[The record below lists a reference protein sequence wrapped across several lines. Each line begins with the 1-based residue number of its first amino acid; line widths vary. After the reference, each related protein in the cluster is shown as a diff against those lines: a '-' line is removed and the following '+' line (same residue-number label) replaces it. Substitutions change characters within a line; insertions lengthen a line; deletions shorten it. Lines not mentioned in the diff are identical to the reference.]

1 MANVNKIKQMAEKH
15 EYNLAVDIL
24 DSQNLERSLNP
35 QFLRSCAEIYENVGR
50 LKEARQLYVKA
61 HSMAPV
67 ANRIIFSIM
76 NFYLKRGFK
85 GLAERYFEEYEANVT
100 GLSGEFSEGSYIMKK
115 AARAELNVLHDMLY
129 PGFRDQLDEN
139 WSFELFLILYL
150 MDKKEEYEILSS
162 DYLATFKDGY
172 YTQTIV
178 DILDGRAKAETY
190 FYIYPKDESKDN
202 DPEEESIRAQ
212 EEEVLKADYL
222 RRNPQSQDAVI
233 TEMYDDVKTG
243 SKFLNK
249 IKKNKDASGGPELD
263 ADGNVIE
270 SEGGNAEGDVQLN
283 AAVEKR
289 LKSFIRKRFLK
300 GKAQGKKDADAQ
312 TEETAATEQTS
323 ETATAGTVETAAG
336 QTAATEA
343 AAVSAGTNTITG
355 AAQTADADVNAST
368 AAEGVSAE
376 AKKEDAVA
384 DKEESG
390 TESTGAAGFVKGLFN
405 NIRPTGTTKA
415 DMKEIKPE
423 KEFISYDFDDGF
435 APESESIYDLDKE
448 EEEAFEN
455 PFDSIS
461 AYKELERYKQNAEL
475 DFRKTKESS
484 ASEEEEEKTSYGSVE
499 TESDDDIVLESEET
513 AAAYQDKEEFATEA
527 EEEYIAEAEEDE
539 DDFGYDDYDYSDIDE
554 EYISVTKQ
562 YIASLSDSELASMTD
577 EELAAAIDKVLN
589 PQISDRSKF
598 DNLDEPFYE
607 VASESEES
615 GETVEETAEE
625 FGTESYETENEA
637 VEEPVEEFETVS
649 YETENEA
656 VEEPAEEFFKSESK
670 ETAKFEN
677 TDEFE
682 AEFEN
687 AEEVEEEEEEPALSS
702 GFDYT
707 SLFGQELESQLLDTS
722 DVDNELDDNTV
733 DEAEEESAF
742 AAEMDSVPGFEA
754 YEDPDISSESEVV
767 TENES
772 DYESEIVS
780 EVESKFES
788 EQESEPESETVSET
802 AYEPE
807 PEFRPEF
814 EPEYESEPE
823 HEKEP
828 EKEVDPEEE
837 FIFGAK
843 IDSPEFSTI
852 NGFDPELEFTQ
863 KLQAVLNSS
872 KKEPEKKPEP
882 TPEPEPEKE
891 PEVKTTI
898 KYGLK
903 SSYGSGSSSVFGSGT
918 QSQSVFE
925 PGLQGAFGSDTR
937 RDNESKI
944 AFNPTPKTEPETFDT
959 EPVSGFE
966 TKPEPE
972 LDTKVGDEFESKF
985 ETESDFKAEFETE
998 SDFEAEF
1005 ETESEFEAEFET
1017 ESEVSEAVEE
1027 ESDIVVEPEAE
1038 DVIEPEVEPEVVY
1051 EGEPEPAYLMVK
1063 PRFEFPEFKTDLFPT
1078 VRNDFN
1084 IENKFDDIVSEKQ
1097 TELDAKLKAEDEKM
1111 REAQELLASLGID
1124 I

>member
-1 MANVNKIKQMAEKH
+1 MANVNKIKQMAERH

-50 LKEARQLYVKA
+50 LREARQLYVKA

-85 GLAERYFEEYEANVT
+85 GLAERYYEEYEANVT

-115 AARAELNVLHDMLY
+115 AARSELSVLHDMLY

-172 YTQTIV
+172 NTQTVV
-178 DILDGRAKAETY
+178 DILDGRVKAETY
-190 FYIYPKDESKDN
+190 FYIYPKEESADN

-249 IKKNKDASGGPELD
+249 IKKNKDASGEPELD

-300 GKAQGKKDADAQ
+300 GKAPSKKDAEANAE
-312 TEETAATEQTS
+312 TEETAVIEQTG
-323 ETATAGTVETAAG
+323 EAATATVEAAAG
-336 QTAATEA
+336 QAVTTDAAVAGATGTDTVPEA
-343 AAVSAGTNTITG
+343 AN
-355 AAQTADADVNAST
+355 TADINAST
-368 AAEGVSAE
+368 AENVSTE
-376 AKKEDAVA
+376 TKKEDAVA

-390 TESTGAAGFVKGLFN
+390 NESTGAAGFVKGIFN
-405 NIRPTGTTKA
+405 NIRPSGTTKA

-461 AYKELERYKQNAEL
+461 AYKELERFKQNAEL
-475 DFRKTKESS
+475 DFRKTKESKKEEN
-484 ASEEEEEKTSYGSVE
+484 EEEMVSYGSAQ
-499 TESDDDIVLESEET
+499 TESEDDIILESEET
-513 AAAYQDKEEFATEA
+513 AAYDTEEEFVPEA
-527 EEEYIAEAEEDE
+527 EEEYVTGTEEDE
-539 DDFGYDDYDYSDIDE
+539 DDFDYDYSDIDE

-607 VASESEES
+607 VASESDETEE
-615 GETVEETAEE
+615 VEEPAS
-625 FGTESYETENEA
+625 ESYETET
-637 VEEPVEEFETVS
+637 ETF
-649 YETENEA
+649 
-656 VEEPAEEFFKSESK
+656 EEPASESF
-670 ETAKFEN
+670 ETEIEEAAEIEE
-677 TDEFE
+677 TEVVEETTEIEDSDEFK
-682 AEFEN
+682 AEFED
-687 AEEVEEEEEEPALSS
+687 AEEVEEEEEEPVLSS
-702 GFDYT
+702 GFDYA
-707 SLFGQELESQLLDTS
+707 SLFGQELESKLSDTS
-722 DVDNELDDNTV
+722 DIDNELDDNTD
-733 DEAEEESAF
+733 DEIESESAF
-742 AAEMDSVPGFEA
+742 AAEMDSVPNFET
-754 YEDPDISSESEVV
+754 EEEPEIPSELEIVA
-767 TENES
+767 EYES
-772 DYESEIVS
+772 DYDSEIVS
-780 EVESKFES
+780 EVEAKFES
-788 EQESEPESETVSET
+788 ESESEPLQESVYEPEFEPVAEPEIESEPEPEQVS
-802 AYEPE
+802 EPE
-807 PEFRPEF
+807 PE
-814 EPEYESEPE
+814 
-823 HEKEP
+823 
-828 EKEVDPEEE
+828 PEEE
-837 FIFGAK
+837 SEAEEVEEETEDIFGAK

-863 KLQAVLNSS
+863 KLQAVLNS

-882 TPEPEPEKE
+882 APEPEPEKE

-903 SSYGSGSSSVFGSGT
+903 SSYGSGSSVFGPGTQSESVFG
-918 QSQSVFE
+918 
-925 PGLQGAFGSDTR
+925 PGLQGVFGSDNR
-937 RDNESKI
+937 RDTESKI
-944 AFNPTPKTEPETFDT
+944 AFNPTPKTEIE
-959 EPVSGFE
+959 S
-966 TKPEPE
+966 EPE
-972 LDTKVGDEFESKF
+972 LEMKKEPEFEADIDTGF
-985 ETESDFKAEFETE
+985 EAEFETE
-998 SDFEAEF
+998 AEVEDTFDTESVSEFETKVEPEFDTKVETDFEAEF
-1005 ETESEFEAEFET
+1005 ETESEFEAEFESEAEVVET
-1017 ESEVSEAVEE
+1017 AEAESEEAAEP
-1027 ESDIVVEPEAE
+1027 VVE

-1078 VRNDFN
+1078 VRNDFD

>member
-1 MANVNKIKQMAEKH
+1 MANVNKIKQMAERH

-85 GLAERYFEEYEANVT
+85 GLAERYYEEYEANIT

-115 AARAELNVLHDMLY
+115 AARAELSVLHDMLY

-150 MDKKEEYEILSS
+150 MDKKDEYEILSS

-178 DILDGRAKAETY
+178 DILDGREKAEVY
-190 FYIYPKDESKDN
+190 FYIYPKEESADK

-249 IKKNKDASGGPELD
+249 IKKNKDGSAESELD
-263 ADGNVIE
+263 ADGNVIVSE
-270 SEGGNAEGDVQLN
+270 DGASEGEVQLN

-300 GKAQGKKDADAQ
+300 GKTRPK
-312 TEETAATEQTS
+312 TEEVKAETEEAAAAVQVS
-323 ETATAGTVETAAG
+323 ETAAG
-336 QTAATEA
+336 TVTEGAAEQAVAAETAEGVNAASETVETVGEADINTAAATE
-343 AAVSAGTNTITG
+343 
-355 AAQTADADVNAST
+355 
-368 AAEGVSAE
+368 GVSEE

-384 DKEESG
+384 EKEESVS
-390 TESTGAAGFVKGLFN
+390 ESTGAAGFVKGIFN
-405 NIRPTGTTKA
+405 NIRSTGTTKA

-475 DFRKTKESS
+475 DFRKTKESLKQ
-484 ASEEEEEKTSYGSVE
+484 EEEEEKASYGSTE
-499 TESDDDIVLESEET
+499 TEPEDDIVLESEEK
-513 AAAYQDKEEFATEA
+513 AAYDTEEELAPEA
-527 EEEYIAEAEEDE
+527 EEEFAAEAEEDE
-539 DDFGYDDYDYSDIDE
+539 DDFDYDDYDYSDIDE

-562 YIASLSDSELASMTD
+562 YIASLSDTELASMTD
-577 EELAAAIDKVLN
+577 EELAAAIEKVLN
-589 PQISDRSKF
+589 PQIEDRTKF
-598 DNLDEPFYE
+598 DHLDEPFYE
-607 VASESEES
+607 VGSEAGSNED
-615 GETVEETAEE
+615 AEE
-625 FGTESYETENEA
+625 FAEPEETEEAYETEAEVNTESAEPEESYETEA
-637 VEEPVEEFETVS
+637 ETVVESEES
-649 YETENEA
+649 YETEMI
-656 VEEPAEEFFKSESK
+656 EEPVKSYISEEDAFIGPEITDDFKAEYEDTGEAEE
-670 ETAKFEN
+670 AD
-677 TDEFE
+677 DE
-682 AEFEN
+682 
-687 AEEVEEEEEEPALSS
+687 PTLSS
-702 GFDYT
+702 GFDYA
-707 SLFGQELESQLLDTS
+707 SLFGKELESQIS
-722 DVDNELDDNTV
+722 DENDNEVEAFDNADNDLDS
-733 DEAEEESAF
+733 ESAF
-742 AAEMDSVPGFEA
+742 TAEIDSVPDF
-754 YEDPDISSESEVV
+754 
-767 TENES
+767 ENEK
-772 DYESEIVS
+772 EPEIT
-780 EVESKFES
+780 
-788 EQESEPESETVSET
+788 SEPEIVAEYNSVSDTETVSEFET
-802 AYEPE
+802 EPASE
-807 PEFRPEF
+807 NVSEF
-814 EPEYESEPE
+814 ETEIKSETEVEVEAESEAE
-823 HEKEP
+823 TEADDET
-828 EKEVDPEEE
+828 EVED
-837 FIFGAK
+837 FFSGK
-843 IDSPEFSTI
+843 INSPEFSTI

-863 KLQAVLNSS
+863 KLQAVLNS
-872 KKEPEKKPEP
+872 KKEPEPE
-882 TPEPEPEKE
+882 TKSEPEPEKE

-903 SSYGSGSSSVFGSGT
+903 NSYGSGTSVFGSGT
-918 QSQSVFE
+918 GTESVFG
-925 PGLQGAFGSDTR
+925 PGLQGAYGSAAR
-937 RDNESKI
+937 RDTESKI
-944 AFNPTPKTEPETFDT
+944 EFKSESKPSFDSEPKIEFRSEPE
-959 EPVSGFE
+959 FE
-966 TKPEPE
+966 AEKESEIEARKEPE
-972 LDTKVGDEFESKF
+972 VEASIDTG
-985 ETESDFKAEFETE
+985 
-998 SDFEAEF
+998 FEAEF
-1005 ETESEFEAEFET
+1005 ESEAEVEDTFDTENEFDTTIDAGFEPVFESEAEVEDT
-1017 ESEVSEAVEE
+1017 EVEE
-1027 ESDIVVEPEAE
+1027 NVEPEVE
-1038 DVIEPEVEPEVVY
+1038 VVDENVIKPEVEPEVVY

-1078 VRNDFN
+1078 VRNDFE
-1084 IENKFDDIVSEKQ
+1084 IENKFDDIVNEKQ
-1097 TELDAKLKAEDEKM
+1097 SELDAKLKAEDEKM

>member
-1 MANVNKIKQMAEKH
+1 MANVNKIKQMAERH

-85 GLAERYFEEYEANVT
+85 GLAERYYEEYEANIT

-115 AARAELNVLHDMLY
+115 AARAELGVLHDMLY

-150 MDKKEEYEILSS
+150 MDKKDEYEILSS

-178 DILDGRAKAETY
+178 DILDEREKAETY
-190 FYIYPKDESKDN
+190 FYIYPKEEFADK
-202 DPEEESIRAQ
+202 DPEEESIRVQ

-249 IKKNKDASGGPELD
+249 IKKNKDGSAEPELD
-263 ADGNVIE
+263 ADGNVIVSKDSA
-270 SEGGNAEGDVQLN
+270 SEGEVQLN

-300 GKAQGKKDADAQ
+300 GKAQPKTEEANAETEEAAAAAQ
-312 TEETAATEQTS
+312 VSETAAGTVTEGTAEQTVAA
-323 ETATAGTVETAAG
+323 ETAADVNAATETVETAGKAG
-336 QTAATEA
+336 MDTAAATEGD
-343 AAVSAGTNTITG
+343 S
-355 AAQTADADVNAST
+355 
-368 AAEGVSAE
+368 EGE
-376 AKKEDAVA
+376 KKEDAVA
-384 DKEESG
+384 EKEESVS
-390 TESTGAAGFVKGLFN
+390 ESTGAAGFVKGIFN

-475 DFRKTKESS
+475 DFRKTKESLKQ
-484 ASEEEEEKTSYGSVE
+484 EEEEEKASYGSAE
-499 TESDDDIVLESEET
+499 TEPEDEIVLESEEKT
-513 AAAYQDKEEFATEA
+513 VYDTEEEFAPEA
-527 EEEYIAEAEEDE
+527 EEEFVAEAEEDE
-539 DDFGYDDYDYSDIDE
+539 EDFDYDDYDYSDIDE

-562 YIASLSDSELASMTD
+562 YIASLSDTELASMTD
-577 EELAAAIDKVLN
+577 EELAAAIEKVLN
-589 PQISDRSKF
+589 PQIEDRTKF
-598 DNLDEPFYE
+598 DHLDEPFYE
-607 VASESEES
+607 VGSEAGSNED
-615 GETVEETAEE
+615 AEE
-625 FGTESYETENEA
+625 FAEPEETEEAYETEAEVNAESAEPEESYETEAEA
-637 VEEPVEEFETVS
+637 IAEPEES
-649 YETENEA
+649 YETEAEA
-656 VEEPAEEFFKSESK
+656 IAEPEESYETEAEAIAEPEESYETETEAITEPVKSYISEEDAFIGPEITEEFK
-670 ETAKFEN
+670 
-677 TDEFE
+677 
-682 AEFEN
+682 AEFED
-687 AEEVEEEEEEPALSS
+687 AEEAEEADDEPALSS
-702 GFDYT
+702 GFDYA
-707 SLFGQELESQLLDTS
+707 SLFGKELESQLS
-722 DVDNELDDNTV
+722 DEKDNEVESFDNIDD
-733 DEAEEESAF
+733 DLESESVF
-742 AAEMDSVPGFEA
+742 TAEMDSVPDFE
-754 YEDPDISSESEVV
+754 
-767 TENES
+767 N
-772 DYESEIVS
+772 
-780 EVESKFES
+780 
-788 EQESEPESETVSET
+788 
-802 AYEPE
+802 
-807 PEFRPEF
+807 
-814 EPEYESEPE
+814 
-823 HEKEP
+823 EKEP
-828 EKEVDPEEE
+828 EMTSEPEIVAEYNSDSDTENVSEFETEPASENVSEFETEIKSETEVEVEAESDAETEADDE
-837 FIFGAK
+837 TEDEDFFSGK
-843 IDSPEFSTI
+843 INSPEFSTI

-863 KLQAVLNSS
+863 KLQAVLNS
-872 KKEPEKKPEP
+872 KKEPEPEPKPEQ
-882 TPEPEPEKE
+882 EPEKE

-903 SSYGSGSSSVFGSGT
+903 NSYGSGTSVFGPGT
-918 QSQSVFE
+918 GTESVFG
-925 PGLQGAFGSDTR
+925 PGLQGAYGSTAR
-937 RDNESKI
+937 RDTESKI
-944 AFNPTPKTEPETFDT
+944 EFKSESKPLFDSEPKTEFKSEAEFDT
-959 EPVSGFE
+959 TIDTGFE
-966 TKPEPE
+966 P
-972 LDTKVGDEFESKF
+972 
-985 ETESDFKAEFETE
+985 EFETE
-998 SDFEAEF
+998 AEVKETEAE
-1005 ETESEFEAEFET
+1005 E
-1017 ESEVSEAVEE
+1017 
-1027 ESDIVVEPEAE
+1027 VVEPEVEVVDE
-1038 DVIEPEVEPEVVY
+1038 DVIKPEVESEVVY

-1078 VRNDFN
+1078 VRNDFE
-1084 IENKFDDIVSEKQ
+1084 IENKFDDIVNEKQ
-1097 TELDAKLKAEDEKM
+1097 SELDAKLKAEDDKM